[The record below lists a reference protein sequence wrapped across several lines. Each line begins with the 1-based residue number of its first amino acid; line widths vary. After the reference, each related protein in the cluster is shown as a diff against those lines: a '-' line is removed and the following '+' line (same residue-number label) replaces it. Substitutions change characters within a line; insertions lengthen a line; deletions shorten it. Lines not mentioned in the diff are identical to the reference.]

1 MRFKENEGNHQN
13 SDCKSSRPAKII
25 SPDDTDDNNK
35 SASPSTS
42 HATSSTDLPKLDPS
56 KPDHARRIH
65 QRRRQVLFGKNTAG
79 YECYT
84 KQVPRHKR
92 RLRCADHPMTPDH
105 LVDVS
110 ARRWQGMM
118 NAWRRSLHKFDPP
131 DLTTRQLATAN
142 KSITL
147 APRPTDNEEDRVA
160 EEIAQA
166 KASGLQVAFGA
177 LAVEKGGFGGL
188 FSVGVATDEDCG
200 ERVGNGEETKSAELD
215 EEAAYQQT
223 MLGLEEEGPN
233 DGGFLEEECDSD
245 EDIL

>member
-1 MRFKENEGNHQN
+1 MLGKLFLLKEVYLLIVLSLN
-13 SDCKSSRPAKII
+13 SC
-25 SPDDTDDNNK
+25 TMH
-35 SASPSTS
+35 STN
-42 HATSSTDLPKLDPS
+42 
-56 KPDHARRIH
+56 R
-65 QRRRQVLFGKNTAG
+65 
-79 YECYT
+79 
-84 KQVPRHKR
+84 
-92 RLRCADHPMTPDH
+92 
-105 LVDVS
+105 
-110 ARRWQGMM
+110 
-118 NAWRRSLHKFDPP
+118 RRSLHKFDPP

-188 FSVGVATDEDCG
+188 FSVGVATDEDSG

-223 MLGLEEEGPN
+223 MIGLEEEGPN